1 MSNVDIAK
9 SRNFLLKENIEL
21 EEMAKIQGP
30 LKDAIDAVIVAN
42 PDLNGLP
49 LKKAI
54 RADQT
59 VIDALEGEDLYDNQL
74 NKFIATAKGE
84 RTIGQRGRQATP
96 ASAKQDIADEIGTS
110 TQTLSK
116 ALAEPGFED
125 EEEDIVDTW
134 NSNSD
139 EEEEVEVTP
148 VVDRSLEK
156 EIPTDVS
163 AANNYKNIIVKKVNK
178 IEALPPQDRANSID
192 MAALKS
198 FIKKPEVNQS
208 LTVPVIRSLVSSIM
222 G

>member
-96 ASAKQDIADEIGTS
+96 ASAKSDIADEIGIS
-110 TQTLSK
+110 TQSVGK

-208 LTVPVIRSLVSSIM
+208 LTVPVIRSLVSSII